1 MKLYHI
7 DRSGHIKSGETISL
21 IKNFPTKKM
30 KDKEYYKDGLSSHG
44 LCYYT
49 YDARDN
55 NFLIDVVFE
64 YERLLHYPDKL
75 SRYQAFF
82 CFDGYG
88 VIEFVKTKYLEDN
101 FYKIYEIDVDPKK
114 VERHNMSLVRGWSH
128 QSALKYARLY
138 FEDKPNIYDK
148 DDKIIYEYLVKLPVV
163 IGKEIKLSQI
173 EKIVKQK
180 EKSNKKINSK

>member
-82 CFDGYG
+82 
-88 VIEFVKTKYLEDN
+88 
-101 FYKIYEIDVDPKK
+101 
-114 VERHNMSLVRGWSH
+114 
-128 QSALKYARLY
+128 ALMKM
-138 FEDKPNIYDK
+138 E
-148 DDKIIYEYLVKLPVV
+148 
-163 IGKEIKLSQI
+163 
-173 EKIVKQK
+173 
-180 EKSNKKINSK
+180 